1 MEDFTPQSQV
11 PKLDSNTQIHQ
22 LKEPVPVELQA
33 DFFGLVRSRRSELES
48 GSLLSPN
55 EHDLIERVKQ
65 ILNEKE
71 EIDNKQMMLY
81 FVSLACC
88 KSIEVLRFLESLLE
102 TCEGYKRSLTLMAEL
117 EVRMRVYEDLTGEPQ
132 AIIASGLGGVGE
144 LIRLSGVALQR
155 NFEPWEDYQKDLL
168 HQMLN
173 EACLENGGYIEEEF
187 WGDEYFGFC
196 ILLPYYSD
204 IAGIIEH
211 FLNECNLY
219 GQFLHPDCHVGNMH
233 SLSHHYI
240 KQILNFRKNIAQ
252 DLQKNGGE
260 MPLQSFIDFLDSINS
275 NPDDN
280 EGQEDNDNNNQ
291 DEE

>member
-1 MEDFTPQSQV
+1 
-11 PKLDSNTQIHQ
+11 
-22 LKEPVPVELQA
+22 
-33 DFFGLVRSRRSELES
+33 
-48 GSLLSPN
+48 
-55 EHDLIERVKQ
+55 
-65 ILNEKE
+65 
-71 EIDNKQMMLY
+71 
-81 FVSLACC
+81 
-88 KSIEVLRFLESLLE
+88 
-102 TCEGYKRSLTLMAEL
+102 
-117 EVRMRVYEDLTGEPQ
+117 MRVYEDLTGEPQ

-155 NFEPWEDYQKDLL
+155 KFEPWEDYQKDLL

-211 FLNECNLY
+211 FLNECNQY